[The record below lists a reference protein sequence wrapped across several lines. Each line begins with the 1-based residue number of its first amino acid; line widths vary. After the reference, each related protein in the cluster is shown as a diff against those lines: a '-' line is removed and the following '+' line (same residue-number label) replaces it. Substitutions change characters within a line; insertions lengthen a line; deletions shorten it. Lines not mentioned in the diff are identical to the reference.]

1 VEKSPFDDIFPKES
15 SMADVIL
22 DARGL
27 SCPLPVLKAR
37 KALRELTAGAT
48 IEVLSTDPGS
58 VDDFPVFCRSAGH
71 MLLDTRKEG
80 NAFCFVIKKGAD

>member
-1 VEKSPFDDIFPKES
+1 MIYLEES
-15 SMADVIL
+15 LMADVIL

-37 KALRELTAGAT
+37 KALRDLPAGAT
-48 IEVLSTDPGS
+48 LEVLSTDPGS

-71 MLLDTRKEG
+71 DLLDQRKVD
-80 NAFCFVIKKGAD
+80 NAFCFVIKKGGG